1 MSMGFSNAKARVQD
15 IRGTLREDGDEEV
28 SLIVSSNEGFE
39 SCQSTICSHHH
50 HHRLQSTISSVYI
63 PDLSKRRHTMGRPPC
78 CDKSNVKRGLW
89 TPEEDAKILAYVSNH
104 GTGNW
109 TLVPKKAGLN
119 RCGKSCRLRWTNYL
133 RPDLKHDRFAPE
145 EEELIIK
152 LHEAIGSRWSLIA
165 KRLPGR
171 TDNDVKNYWNTKLRK
186 KLQKMG
192 IDPKTMH
199 EQVQE
204 YNSTVTHPTSW
215 DFLAQFPV
223 HDTEKLPLFFN
234 EASSSCPSSSSSS
247 STSTFTQSY
256 SCQKSQA
263 PLISPTCTFTWSE
276 FLLSDPVFSTEF
288 HHQEERSDFDE
299 MLSPTNSSAMAM
311 AQNDLSSCNITST
324 GSNYRSVCDHGTVG
338 NGLEENNNAAAADHA
353 AYSSSASSFVDGIL
367 DKDRELHSRFPQLL
381 DPSFDYY

>member
-1 MSMGFSNAKARVQD
+1 
-15 IRGTLREDGDEEV
+15 
-28 SLIVSSNEGFE
+28 
-39 SCQSTICSHHH
+39 
-50 HHRLQSTISSVYI
+50 
-63 PDLSKRRHTMGRPPC
+63 MGRPPC

-192 IDPKTMH
+192 IDPVTHKPFSQIFSDFGNISGISNTGNLNKSSNTSLMSEPDHRFSSSISTATEISCFKKTMH
-199 EQVQE
+199 EQK
-204 YNSTVTHPTSW
+204 SFHFS
-215 DFLAQFPV
+215 
-223 HDTEKLPLFFN
+223 FN
-234 EASSSCPSSSSSS
+234 EVSSSCPSSSSSS
-247 STSTFTQSY
+247 STTTLFSPLNFIIK
-256 SCQKSQA
+256 KS
-263 PLISPTCTFTWSE
+263 E
-276 FLLSDPVFSTEF
+276 
-288 HHQEERSDFDE
+288 SDFDE
-299 MLSPTNSSAMAM
+299 MLSPTISSAMAM
-311 AQNDLSSCNITST
+311 TQNDLSSCNITST
-324 GSNYRSVCDHGTVG
+324 GSNDRSVCDHGTVG
-338 NGLEENNNAAAADHA
+338 NGLEENNNAADDHA